1 MLLRRRV
8 TGRDGG
14 GATGAGGRE
23 GGGVASGAV
32 GDEGGAE
39 DGEETAGDAGECSVH
54 ELLASSAA

>member
-1 MLLRRRV
+1 M